1 VAPDT
6 MAYCDVEQHGDLVL
20 YSLVTDR
27 C

>member
-1 VAPDT
+1 